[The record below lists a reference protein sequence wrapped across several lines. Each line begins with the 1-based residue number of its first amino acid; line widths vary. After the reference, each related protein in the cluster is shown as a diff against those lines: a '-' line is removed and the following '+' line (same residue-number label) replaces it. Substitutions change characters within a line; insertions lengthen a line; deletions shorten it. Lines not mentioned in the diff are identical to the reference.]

1 MEFFLNIPNNK
12 RDNNLTEQIL
22 SENDSLEFH
31 KTLPNYSVSQLFEL
45 KSLSANL
52 GCGSIHLKDESTRF
66 NLNAFKDLG
75 VLMR

>member
-12 RDNNLTEQIL
+12 RGNTLTEQIL

-31 KTLPNYSVSQLFEL
+31 KTLPNYSDIQLFEL

-52 GCGSIHLKDESTRF
+52 DCGGIYLKMSQQDSI
-66 NLNAFKDLG
+66 
-75 VLMR
+75 